1 MISVCDNKIL
11 IEKELSV
18 EDLSFIM
25 GNEFFK
31 KLKKIY
37 VSKDV
42 FLEFKTIDNLLTF
55 MPSLQA
61 LNIFLPAGLET
72 HTSAFNSDELS
83 MAFECLEFLKD
94 NGVDVKV
101 T

>member
-61 LNIFLPAGLET
+61 LDIFLPAGLET
-72 HTSAFNSDELS
+72 HTSTFIVMNFQWHL
-83 MAFECLEFLKD
+83 
-94 NGVDVKV
+94 NV
-101 T
+101 